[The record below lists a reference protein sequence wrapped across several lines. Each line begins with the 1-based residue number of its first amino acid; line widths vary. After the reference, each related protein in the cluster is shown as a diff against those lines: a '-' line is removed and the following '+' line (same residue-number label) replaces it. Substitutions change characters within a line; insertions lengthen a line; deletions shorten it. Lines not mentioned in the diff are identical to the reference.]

1 MNANRIRALAKS
13 LDDAIENEDIEKVL
27 SFFTEDCETELLGL
41 RLKGRQGL
49 KRALD
54 WMYKHVTSI
63 TLSPITIII
72 DGSVFFEEFLVR
84 AKTHKGELLEV
95 KQAEVLIY
103 NEDYLVTSLRL
114 YFDRLLLADTVATNI
129 IDRDLL
135 NQVIKNSLRGLE

>member
-1 MNANRIRALAKS
+1 MDANRIRALAKA

-27 SFFTEDCETELLGL
+27 SFFTENCETELLGL
-41 RLKGRQGL
+41 RLEGRHGL

-54 WMYKHVTSI
+54 WMYKHVTNI
-63 TLSPITIII
+63 TLSPITLII

-84 AKTHKGELLEV
+84 AKTHKGKRIEV

-114 YFDRLLLADTVATNI
+114 YFDRLLLADTMATNI
-129 IDRDLL
+129 VDRILL
-135 NQVIKNSLRGLE
+135 NQVIKNSLKGLE

>member
-1 MNANRIRALAKS
+1 MEASRIRDLAKA
-13 LDDAIENEDIEKVL
+13 LDDAIEKEDAEKVL

-41 RLKGRQGL
+41 RLEGRQGL

-54 WMYKHVTSI
+54 WMYKHVTNI

-72 DGSVFFEEFLVR
+72 DGGVFFEEFLVK
-84 AKTHKGELLEV
+84 AKTHKGKRLEV

-114 YFDRLLLADTVATNI
+114 YFDRLLLADTMATNI
-129 IDRDLL
+129 VDRILL
-135 NQVIKNSLRGLE
+135 NEVIKSSLKGLE